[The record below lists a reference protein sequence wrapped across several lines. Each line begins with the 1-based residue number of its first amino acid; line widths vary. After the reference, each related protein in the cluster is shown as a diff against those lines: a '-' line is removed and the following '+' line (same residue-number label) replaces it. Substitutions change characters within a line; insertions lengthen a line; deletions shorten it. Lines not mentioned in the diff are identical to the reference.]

1 MYIGALILAER
12 YTVYASSL
20 TENILR
26 QCTLPQGGDVVCIL
40 YMWEVTGY
48 FYRAQQP
55 VLWSGTSITILAQQV
70 SQYNA

>member
-55 VLWSGTSITILAQQV
+55 VL
-70 SQYNA
+70 